1 MTTKEYLSQAWRID
15 RMVNAKL
22 QQAQSLRN
30 LSEKASATLSDTPPS
45 DTPNPH
51 RMEDIIIKMIDLEAE
66 INADI
71 DRLVDLKR
79 EIMRAIKALENDE
92 YKILLELRYLC
103 FMPWRDIAAEMQYG
117 VDNVYKLHQKAIS
130 LLSLQLNGVE
140 LQ

>member
-45 DTPNPH
+45 NTPNPH

-79 EIMRAIKALENDE
+79 EIMRAIKAVEHE
-92 YKILLELRYLC
+92 ECRTLLELRYLC
-103 FMPWRDIAAEMQYG
+103 FMPWNDIAAEMQYSK
-117 VDNVYKLHQKAIS
+117 DYMFELHRKA
-130 LLSLQLNGVE
+130 LSVLGNESPQ
-140 LQ
+140 